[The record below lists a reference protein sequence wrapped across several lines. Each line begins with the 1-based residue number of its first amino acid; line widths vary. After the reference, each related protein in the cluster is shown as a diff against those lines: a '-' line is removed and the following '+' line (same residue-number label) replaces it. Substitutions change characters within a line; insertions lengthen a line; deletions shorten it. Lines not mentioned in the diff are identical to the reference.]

1 MEGVSTMSGNIR
13 FDGKVAVVT
22 GAGGG
27 LGRAHAL
34 LLASRGA
41 KVVVNDLGGS
51 VDGTGKST
59 SMADHVVEEIRK
71 AGGEAAAN
79 YDSVSTAEGGRAII
93 ETAIKAFGRV
103 DILINNAGI
112 LRDKSFSNMTEEMWD
127 AVDAVHL
134 KGAYNCTKPAFDK
147 MKAQSYGRIVFT
159 TSGTGLFGNFGQT
172 NYGAAKLGLVGFAN
186 SLRHEGAKYNVH
198 CNTIAPIAFTRMTEN
213 LMTGVPED
221 ILAPELVSPVVT
233 YLVSDACTLNGE
245 VFVVGGGMVAR
256 AFIGETQGAYT
267 NPKKSPPTPEWVSD
281 HIAQIMDAKEY
292 TIPRS
297 VQEDTLKVVQLMQKS
312 S

>member
-1 MEGVSTMSGNIR
+1 MSNIR
-13 FDGKVAVVT
+13 LDGKVAVVT

-34 LLASRGA
+34 LLAARGA

-51 VDGTGKST
+51 VDGTGSGKN
-59 SMADHVVEEIRK
+59 MADLVVDEIKK

-79 YDSVSTAEGGRAII
+79 YDSVATAEGGRAII
-93 ETAIKAFGRV
+93 DTAVKSFGRI

-112 LRDKSFSNMTEEMWD
+112 LRDKSFSNMSEEMWD
-127 AVDAVHL
+127 TVCAVHL
-134 KGAYNCTKPAFDK
+134 KGAYNCTKPAYDL

-186 SLRHEGAKYNVH
+186 SLRQEGAKYNIH
-198 CNTIAPIAFTRMTEN
+198 CNTIAPIAMTRMTEG
-213 LMTGVPED
+213 LMQGVPGD
-221 ILAPELVSPVVT
+221 LFAPELISPLVA
-233 YLVSDACTLNGE
+233 YLVSDSCAQSGE

-267 NPKKSPPTPEWVSD
+267 NPKKSEPTPEWVAD
-281 HIAQIMDAKEY
+281 NIDKIMNTDGY
-292 TIPRS
+292 TIPKA
-297 VQEDTLKVVQLMQKS
+297 VQDDTLKVVQLMQS
-312 S
+312 GD

>member
-1 MEGVSTMSGNIR
+1 MPNIR
-13 FDGKVAVVT
+13 LDGKVAVVT

-41 KVVVNDLGGS
+41 RVVVNDLGGS
-51 VDGTGKST
+51 VDGSGKSA

-71 AGGEAAAN
+71 AGGEAVPN
-79 YDSVSTAEGGRAII
+79 YDSVSTAEGGKTII
-93 ETAIKAFGRV
+93 ETAVKAFGRI

-112 LRDKSFSNMTEEMWD
+112 LRDKSFSNLTEEMWD
-127 AVDAVHL
+127 AVVAVHL
-134 KGAYNCTKPAFDK
+134 KGAYNCTKPAFDL
-147 MKAQSYGRIVFT
+147 MKAQNHGRIVFT

-186 SLRHEGAKYNVH
+186 SLRQEGAKYNVH

-213 LMTGVPED
+213 LMMGVPPD
-221 ILAPELVSPVVT
+221 LFAPDLVSPLVA
-233 YLVSDACTLNGE
+233 YLVSDDCALNGQ

-256 AFIGETQGAYT
+256 AFIGETRGAYT
-267 NPKKSPPTPEWVSD
+267 NHKSAPPTPEWVSD
-281 HIAQIMDAKEY
+281 HIDQIMDAKDY
-292 TIPRS
+292 TIPQS